1 MNRWVKP
8 LQRRL
13 FDAYGGDYALMNAG
27 ISGNCLLYDIPG
39 LMGASYGEKGVSR
52 FERDVLRFSGLC
64 GVILALGVN
73 DVAYYSQ
80 KTGAVISLEQYGS
93 AVTDIVDRLHK
104 AGVRVIAQTLPPRS
118 GFVKKGYTPE
128 MEALRVSINEWIRD
142 SALFDYMVDAD
153 ALLRDPKNP
162 SFTDERYHQGDH
174 LHPNQ
179 AGGML
184 MAQAY
189 DLQKLTGEA

>member
-1 MNRWVKP
+1 
-8 LQRRL
+8 
-13 FDAYGGDYALMNAG
+13 
-27 ISGNCLLYDIPG
+27 
-39 LMGASYGEKGVSR
+39 
-52 FERDVLRFSGLC
+52 
-64 GVILALGVN
+64 
-73 DVAYYSQ
+73 
-80 KTGAVISLEQYGS
+80 
-93 AVTDIVDRLHK
+93 
-104 AGVRVIAQTLPPRS
+104 
-118 GFVKKGYTPE
+118 

-184 MAQAY
+184 LAQAY
-189 DLQKLTGEA
+189 DFAKADWGGISMGKSISRSALMMDWNRTNG